1 MKFVFMLKFK
11 SFCVF
16 LVLLFVFLLV
26 PSCSDNGAARYISEK
41 DTMYSADIRSVS
53 EKINKSPNNAELYYK
68 RANTFYFESNIKQ
81 AILDIDF
88 AISIDSINPLYEFK
102 RAEFLIS
109 GDTANSKEAIKSFKK
124 SLRLKP
130 NYVEAMLAYGK
141 LLIARQSYEEAEKIY
156 FNCNKIDPSNPATY
170 FYLGL
175 MAKEMKDTTK
185 ALALFEKTLVYDGN
199 YYDAIMQL
207 GDYYAFKND
216 AKALV
221 FYDRAMAIN
230 PYSEEPLYAK
240 GLYLQKNNQY
250 KDAAFIYEQVA
261 KMNPGHILCRYNLA
275 YINAFFKNYKI
286 ASDILDETLEL
297 DKTNADAYAL
307 RGLMKEKLNNHTG
320 AMMDYQNAL
329 QLDKNQ
335 KAAEEG
341 LKRLK
346 YSISF

>member
-16 LVLLFVFLLV
+16 LVLIFLFLVV
-26 PSCSDNGAARYISEK
+26 PSCSDNANARYISEK
-41 DTMYSADIRSVS
+41 DTTYSADIRSVS

-81 AILDIDF
+81 AILDIDY
-88 AISIDSINPLYEFK
+88 AIGIDSINPLYEFK

-109 GDTANSKEAIKSFKK
+109 GDTANSQEAIKSFKK
-124 SLRLKP
+124 AIRLKP
-130 NYVEAMLAYGK
+130 NYVEAMLSFGK

-156 FNCNKIDPSNPATY
+156 FACNKIDPSNPATY

-175 MAKEMKDTTK
+175 MAKEMKDTAK
-185 ALALFEKTLVYDGN
+185 ALTLFEKTLVYDGN

-221 FYDRAMAIN
+221 FYERAMAIN

-240 GLYLQKNNQY
+240 GLYLQRNHQY
-250 KDAAFIYEQVA
+250 KDAAGLYEQVA

-275 YINAFFKNYKI
+275 YINAFFNGQ
-286 ASDILDETLEL
+286 SLSQRRRLDRTTWINRWE
-297 DKTNADAYAL
+297 
-307 RGLMKEKLNNHTG
+307 HIPC
-320 AMMDYQNAL
+320 
-329 QLDKNQ
+329 
-335 KAAEEG
+335 
-341 LKRLK
+341 KR
-346 YSISF
+346 

>member
-1 MKFVFMLKFK
+1 MLKFK
-11 SFCVF
+11 SICVLFVLSMVIVF
-16 LVLLFVFLLV
+16 L
-26 PSCSDNGAARYISEK
+26 PSCTENSNLRYISDK
-41 DTMYSADIRSVS
+41 DTTYSADIRSVS

-81 AILDIDF
+81 AVLDIDY
-88 AISIDSINPLYEFK
+88 AITIDSTNPLYEFK

-109 GDTANSKEAIKSFKK
+109 GDTANSKEAILSFKK

-130 NYVEAMLAYGK
+130 DYVEAMLMYGK
-141 LLIARQSYEEAEKIY
+141 LLIARQDYVEAEKIY
-156 FNCNKIDPSNPATY
+156 FNCNKVDPSNPATY

-175 MAKEMKDTTK
+175 MAKEMKDTVK

-216 AKALV
+216 KKALV

-230 PYSEEPLYAK
+230 PYSEEPLYGK
-240 GLYLQKNNQY
+240 GLYLQKNHQY
-250 KDAAFIYEQVA
+250 KDASAIYEEVA

-275 YINAFFKNYKI
+275 YINAYFKNYKV
-286 ASDILDETLEL
+286 ALDILDETIDL
-297 DKTNADAYAL
+297 DKNNADAFAL

-329 QLDKNQ
+329 QLDKKQ
-335 KAAEEG
+335 IAAEEG